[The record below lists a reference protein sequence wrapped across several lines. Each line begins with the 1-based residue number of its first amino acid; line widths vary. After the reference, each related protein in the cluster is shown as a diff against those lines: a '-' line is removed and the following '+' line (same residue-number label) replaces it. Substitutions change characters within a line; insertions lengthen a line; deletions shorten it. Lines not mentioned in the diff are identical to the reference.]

1 MGVDVPLDAVTSLLR
16 EQQEWDSDR
25 IRRSSKEHIHK
36 RNLQKKARKT
46 HHEQEKSY
54 METLRGLGS
63 AVGEYIGDGQG
74 ESSTVEP
81 PLTSAD
87 IDIVDAESG
96 VDDQSQND
104 EEASLCFIDW
114 LATTTAHVSEVT
126 GIPHYPVLVAHNGF
140 SFDFP
145 VLLAEVERR
154 PESLATSI
162 FEAKNIHFSDT
173 LPLLRQMKK
182 NGDSHL
188 AGKKLGMG
196 DLYLHT
202 LGTCLEGAH
211 RAFPD
216 VLAMEAVM
224 THQSLISCPPNLPV
238 RSAKKQMELWTSQ
251 KQRFHQADALIRS
264 LGKPSITAAQAKRLI
279 QLGLE
284 HSALVTLRPKSST
297 PEAFMEALKG
307 KGVKSKALC
316 IKLAKLVHSLP

>member
-1 MGVDVPLDAVTSLLR
+1 MFTIIIHYSPYMHMYCLDEEKWGQSPR
-16 EQQEWDSDR
+16 WQETWDGGP
-25 IRRSSKEHIHK
+25 IPTHA
-36 RNLQKKARKT
+36 RNLSGRLANCVILFILCI
-46 HHEQEKSY
+46 
-54 METLRGLGS
+54 TL
-63 AVGEYIGDGQG
+63 
-74 ESSTVEP
+74 T
-81 PLTSAD
+81 
-87 IDIVDAESG
+87 
-96 VDDQSQND
+96 
-104 EEASLCFIDW
+104 
-114 LATTTAHVSEVT
+114 
-126 GIPHYPVLVAHNGF
+126 
-140 SFDFP
+140 
-145 VLLAEVERR
+145 
-154 PESLATSI
+154 
-162 FEAKNIHFSDT
+162 
-173 LPLLRQMKK
+173 
-182 NGDSHL
+182 
-188 AGKKLGMG
+188 
-196 DLYLHT
+196 
-202 LGTCLEGAH
+202 GAH